1 MDSLAILFVLY
12 MVGCAGPQTESSHQS
27 EDENIIE
34 IDVVEES
41 INNKQHHSGPSYYD
55 DTKTDGTSAGT
66 SQTSST
72 IKKPNIH
79 IYVENSGS
87 MYGYVGV
94 GHGSDFRNMVFN
106 YLTDVKISGIFEDMN
121 LNFVNSKVI
130 PLGSVVDDFVKKLD
144 PNTFRVAGGNGGA
157 TDIAEIIKRVYPK
170 GGEVAVLVSEC
181 IISPGKG
188 HNASEYLSNQQ
199 TGIKGF
205 LAQRPNLSQTGVIV
219 YRMLGQF
226 KGNYYDTVDSKKFY
240 SGIRP
245 YYVWV
250 MGDVATVK
258 ELRRQTE
265 TKMKTQPDKIGI
277 ITSGNKNVKYHILSG
292 GGKYRL
298 SHADPKTTI
307 DKVGKVK
314 TSAGSRV
321 VVKINVDYSQML
333 QDEAYLTDVANYEVS
348 DPMFRVDAVTKTSD
362 SQYVITVSCTVIKKG
377 SIYVR
382 LKNKPP
388 QWVAAC
394 SDTDGGFPNPKDT
407 HQTTYGLS
415 YLIGGVYDAYTFK
428 SDNLAEMKITIK

>member
-1 MDSLAILFVLY
+1 MTTLRQQACVTILMLIFC
-12 MVGCAGPQTESSHQS
+12 CACGGPQTVGAQD
-27 EDENIIE
+27 DENE
-34 IDVVEES
+34 IYTEPEKPSRVGDAYEEE
-41 INNKQHHSGPSYYD
+41 D
-55 DTKTDGTSAGT
+55 DY
-66 SQTSST
+66 ST
-72 IKKPNIH
+72 IGATDVAQTRPAPQKPATVNV
-79 IYVENSGS
+79 YVENSGS
-87 MYGYVGV
+87 MYGYVGA

-106 YLTDVKISGIFEDMN
+106 YLTDVKISGIFENMN
-121 LNFVNSKVI
+121 LHFVNSRVI
-130 PLGSVVDDFVKKLD
+130 PQGSAVDDFVKKLE
-144 PNTFRVAGGNGGA
+144 PNTFLVAGGYSGA
-157 TDIAEIIKRVYPK
+157 TDIAEIIKKVFPK
-170 GGEVAVLVSEC
+170 GNEVAVLVSDC

-226 KGNYYDTVDSKKFY
+226 KGNYYDTVDSKKPY

-250 MGDVATVK
+250 MGDVATLK
-258 ELRRQTE
+258 ELRQQTE
-265 TKMKTQPDKIGI
+265 TKMKTQPDEIGI
-277 ITSGNKNVKYHILSG
+277 ITSGNKNIKYHILSE
-292 GGKYRL
+292 GGKYRR
-298 SHADPKTTI
+298 SHADPKATI
-307 DKVGKVK
+307 EKVGKVK
-314 TSAGSRV
+314 TTAGSRV
-321 VVKINVDYSQML
+321 VVKLNADYSQML
-333 QDEAYLTDVANYEVS
+333 QDDAYLTNASNYEVS

-362 SQYVITVSCTVIKKG
+362 SQYVITVSCAFIKKG
-377 SIYVR
+377 TIYVR

-415 YLIGGVYDAYTFK
+415 YLIGGVYDAFTFK